1 MSTERLPGMKAWMT
15 GAMLSVVLAAPAGA
29 ATFTVTDPGDAGAG
43 TLREAITS
51 ANADSVA
58 DNIDFNLGGQTISL
72 SSALPAIAHPVTID
86 STTDTTNFLDGSSA
100 GVAAN
105 GFTINASNVVIKGLE
120 IDGFSGW
127 GILISGSSNTIGENQ
142 LGVGGANTSG
152 GISIATG
159 TANAIGGSAGSNTI
173 VGNTGPGIAIA
184 SNSNVV
190 TGNTIGDFG
199 VGNGG
204 DGVTISGTASSN
216 KIGGV
221 TNGDGNS
228 IFENGAA
235 GVAVTGT
242 GTGNSIVGNSISSNT
257 DLGIDLGTTG
267 VTANDASDG
276 DSGAND
282 LQNFPALTDFTTAS
296 GSSTVHGTFNSTP
309 NTQFRID
316 FYGVPLCD
324 DSGNGEGDTPA
335 GSVNVTTDG
344 SGNATISAAI
354 PEITDHF
361 VSATATGPG
370 NTGAGSTS
378 EFSLC
383 VAGPPTGAVIT
394 NGTVQLG
401 VNNTGDLNYSCTMA
415 ETGCPGP
422 SAEGTD
428 PVGLRYVPSN
438 LDSTSPGCLCEG
450 WGMADNGSGLF
461 GSANQAAGVVNV
473 DVTGFTHDADSAI
486 STVTITDP
494 AHAGFSMTVQQDY
507 HPSPV
512 SSNLYE
518 DTVTVTN
525 TGNAFTDLRYRRA
538 MDWDIEPTAFDEY
551 STIQGT
557 SPQLL
562 FDSDDG
568 FADTNPLADKTYI
581 QSEDVCGAGYT
592 GACAFTD
599 LGPSDHG
606 ALFDFGFGAL
616 AHSASKTFK
625 VYYGAAPDETTALNA
640 LSTGGAQVY
649 SLGESSCPNGPS
661 TAGCDAL
668 PADAGKLQGKPATF
682 MFGFVTTTGDLSIT
696 KTDSPD
702 PVIVGHDLTYT
713 LTVTNNGPEAAAGV
727 HIEDAL
733 PAGTT
738 FKSVTPA
745 TGGTC
750 NNVSGTVKCDFPSIG
765 NGQSKTVSIV
775 VTPTATTADLS
786 NTATVTSASA
796 DANPANN
803 SATSHTQV
811 VADQP
816 QISIDDISVN
826 PEGTAVATK
835 NATFTISIDK
845 TSGSSVTVHY
855 ATSDGTAT
863 QPADYTSTSGTATI
877 TAGNT
882 STTVDV
888 PIVQDS
894 LDENDETFHVD
905 LTTPSGAIIL
915 DNQGTGTI
923 VDDDN
928 PPTIAVDD
936 VTVTEGNSGT
946 TPATFTVSLS
956 QQSGKTVTVAYATS
970 DSTATQPSDYASAS
984 GTVTFNPG
992 DTSKQ
997 VTVNVNGDTTVEP
1010 DEAFHLDLSSPTN
1023 ATTSDALGVGTIT
1036 NDDVVTP
1043 PASPTLAI
1051 GDATVNPEG
1060 DSATKNADFTVTLSS
1075 AAITTITVNYA
1086 TSDGTASAPG
1096 DYTAGSGTLTFS
1108 PGDTSKTI
1116 SVPVVGDTVPEP
1128 NETFNV
1134 DLSTPSGATIADG
1147 HGVGT
1152 IVDDDQIGG
1161 GGGVGAGDLFCGTQ
1175 HRGKCKGLKIK
1186 DEFDRPGNASWV
1198 FAAYNPTP
1206 GNSGTT
1212 RAHAAAAKPIVLGT
1226 VRKKVAKGKVSF
1238 VFKMKPGA
1246 KTRKLYK
1253 RVRKAKFKGILVT
1266 RTFTP
1271 SGGGATEKV
1280 TKSVKLK
1287 R

>member
-1 MSTERLPGMKAWMT
+1 MSTGRLFGVKAWMT
-15 GAMLSVVLAAPAGA
+15 GAMLSVALAAPAGA
-29 ATFTVTDPGDAGAG
+29 ATFTVSDPGDTGAG
-43 TLREAITS
+43 TLRAAITS
-51 ANADSVA
+51 ANVDSTADQ
-58 DNIDFNLGGQTISL
+58 IDFTLGGQTISL
-72 SSALPAIAHPVTID
+72 ASALPAITQPVTID
-86 STTDTTNFLDGSSA
+86 STTDTTNFLDGSAA

-127 GILISGSSNTIGENQ
+127 GILIAGSSNTIGGNQ
-142 LGVGGANTSG
+142 IGVGGDNTSG
-152 GISIATG
+152 GISISSG
-159 TANAIGGSAGSNTI
+159 TANAIGGSAGSNMI
-173 VGNTGPGIAIA
+173 VGNSGPGIAIA
-184 SNSNVV
+184 SDSNVV

-199 VGNGG
+199 FGNAGN
-204 DGVTISGTASSN
+204 GVTISGTASSN
-216 KIGGV
+216 QIGGV
-221 TNGDGNS
+221 NNGDGNS

-242 GTGNSIVGNSISSNT
+242 GTANSIVGNSISSNT
-257 DLGIDLGTTG
+257 DLGIDLGTSG
-267 VTANDASDG
+267 ITANDATDP
-276 DSGAND
+276 DTGANT
-282 LQNFPALTDFTTAS
+282 LQNFPVLTDFTTAA
-296 GSSTVHGTFNSTP
+296 GNSTVHGTFNSTP

-316 FYGVPLCD
+316 FYGVPQCD
-324 DSGNGEGDTPA
+324 GSGNGEGDTPV
-335 GSVNVTTDG
+335 GSVNVATDG
-344 SGNATISAAI
+344 SGNATINATI
-354 PEITDHF
+354 PEIGDHF

-370 NTGAGSTS
+370 TTGSGSTS
-378 EFSLC
+378 EFWLC
-383 VAGPPTGAVIT
+383 VAGPPTGAVVT

-415 ETGCPGP
+415 ESGCPGP
-422 SAEGTD
+422 SADGTD
-428 PVGLRYVPSN
+428 PVGLRYVPAN

-450 WGMADNGSGLF
+450 WGMADAGSGLF

-473 DVTGFTHDADSAI
+473 DVVSFTHDADSAV

-512 SSNLYE
+512 SPNLYE

-538 MDWDIEPTAFDEY
+538 MDWDVEPTAFDEY
-551 STIQGT
+551 STIQGS

-568 FADTNPLADKTYI
+568 FADTNPLADKSYI
-581 QSEDVCGAGYT
+581 QSQDACGAGYT

-625 VYYGAAPDETTALNA
+625 VYYGAAPDETTALSA

-649 SLGESSCPNGPS
+649 SLGESTCPTSS
-661 TAGCDAL
+661 TVAGCDAL
-668 PADAGKLQGKPATF
+668 PTDAGKLQGKPATF

-702 PVIVGHDLTYT
+702 PVIVDHDLTYT

-738 FKSVTPA
+738 FKSATAA

-750 NNVSGTVKCDFPSIG
+750 NNVSGTVKCDFPSIA
-765 NGQSKTVSIV
+765 NGQSKTVTIV
-775 VTPTATTADLS
+775 VTPTATTSDLS
-786 NTATVTSASA
+786 NTATVSSASA

-816 QISIDDISVN
+816 QISIADPTAIT
-826 PEGTAVATK
+826 EGDVGTK
-835 NATFTISIDK
+835 TLTFTISLDR
-845 TSGSSVTVHY
+845 TAPSDVTVHY
-855 ATSDGTAT
+855 ATSNGTAT
-863 QPADYTSTSGTATI
+863 QPADYVATSGTATI
-877 TAGNT
+877 TTGNT

-888 PIVQDS
+888 TINGDT
-894 LDENDETFHVD
+894 LDENDETLHVD
-905 LTTPSGAIIL
+905 LTTPSGGIIT
-915 DNQGTGTI
+915 DNQGVGTI
-923 VDDDN
+923 TDDDGS
-928 PPTIAVDD
+928 PTISVND

-956 QQSGKTVTVAYATS
+956 QASGRTVTVAYATS
-970 DSTATQPSDYASAS
+970 DSTATQPSDYASTS
-984 GTVTFNPG
+984 GTLTFNPG
-992 DTSKQ
+992 DTSKT

-1036 NDDVVTP
+1036 NDDVAIP
-1043 PASPTLAI
+1043 PATPTLAI

-1060 DSATKNADFTVTLSS
+1060 DSGTKNADFTVTLSS
-1075 AAITTITVNYA
+1075 AAIAPVTVAYA
-1086 TSDGTASAPG
+1086 ASDGTAAAPG
-1096 DYTAGSGTLTFS
+1096 DYTATSGTLTFS

-1116 SVPVVGDTVPEP
+1116 SVPVVGDTVPETD
-1128 NETFNV
+1128 ETFNV
-1134 DLSTPSGATIADG
+1134 DLSSPSGATIADG
-1147 HGVGT
+1147 HGIGT
-1152 IVDDDQIGG
+1152 IVDDDEIGG

-1206 GNSGTT
+1206 GNSGGA

-1226 VRKKVAKGKVSF
+1226 VRKKVARGKVSF

-1253 RVRKAKFKGILVT
+1253 RVKKARLKGILVT

-1271 SGGGATEKV
+1271 AGGGAAEKV

-1287 R
+1287 K